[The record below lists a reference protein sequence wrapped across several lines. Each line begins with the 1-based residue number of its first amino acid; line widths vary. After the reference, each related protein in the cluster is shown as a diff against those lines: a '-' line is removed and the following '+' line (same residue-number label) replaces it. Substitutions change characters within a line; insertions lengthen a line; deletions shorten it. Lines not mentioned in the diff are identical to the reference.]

1 MLIKSADDRSRDLE
15 MLQSLLSHPQA
26 TADTRRKIDDE
37 IRKLRSG
44 IKGESDAA
52 YEIDFHYEPSRNW
65 AVIHDLRIEHAGRVA
80 QIDHILLNRLL
91 EVWICESKRFAEG
104 IAVNEHGE
112 FSAFYSGKPI
122 GVPSPLEQNRKH
134 AVVLKALFDSGV
146 VDLPKRLGFTI
157 KPAIRSLVLVSKNA
171 RITRPKSKVAGLEDI
186 LKVDQFASHMQ
197 KILENDNNPLTLA
210 KAISSDT
217 LESLAKQLA
226 ALHKPSDFNWHAKFG
241 LDKLPDVAATSSAPL
256 STLEMVMPVAD
267 RPQAGT
273 DRPGLHCMSCAVAV
287 SQKVADFCLK
297 NSTRLAGRV
306 LCMDCQ
312 KSQPADTVSA
322 AIPVDLEAGSQL
334 LVCAGC
340 NASITTGVAKYCD
353 ANPERFGGR
362 TYCMGCQQLFAVTS
376 ASTAATPGES
386 ACSTVPEDTAKS
398 SKLACAACGLA
409 VNYNVAKFC
418 WFNKSKFGGNMYCM
432 ECQKKI

>member
-134 AVVLKALFDSGV
+134 AVVLKTLFDSGV

-241 LDKLPDVAATSSAPL
+241 LDKLPDVVATSSAPL
-256 STLEMVMPVAD
+256 STLEMATPVAG

-312 KSQPADTVSA
+312 KDPPTGA
-322 AIPVDLEAGSQL
+322 AIATASADCGGRPS

-340 NASITTGVAKYCD
+340 NAGVTASVAKYCD
-353 ANPERFGGR
+353 ANGERFGGK
-362 TYCMGCQQLFAVTS
+362 TYCMACQKLFAATP
-376 ASTAATPGES
+376 ASTAVTPVES
-386 ACSTVPEDTAKS
+386 ECLPVPEEPTKPS
-398 SKLACAACGLA
+398 RLACIACGSVVA
-409 VNYNVAKFC
+409 YNVAKFC
-418 WFNKSKFGGNMYCM
+418 WSNKSKFGGNVYCM